1 MVLLSLTGSLC
12 LGAVVVSVLSSFK
25 EVGPGEFATNVFS
38 VLNDSPASDVF
49 HPEIEAP
56 EGFVLLNVLPNLSL
70 APGESTT
77 GTTAYTVQESDLP
90 GPLLNVATA
99 TGTPQGGD
107 PVSNTDFASVGFTRP
122 IADLALEKSVDNASP
137 YEGDDI
143 VYTILLTNN
152 GPDDATGVEV
162 TDVLPPGVT
171 YAVNNGNGT
180 YDSVTGVWRVGTLA
194 SGTSAAL
201 ELTVTVDAKTA
212 GNTITNTA
220 QVRNSDP
227 DDLNPTN
234 NSDSVDITVQKTVA
248 AGGEGFAEDPYE
260 GKVIISEVAWAGT
273 AADPWGEWIELR
285 NLGATPVDLTD
296 WTLRWRRKHPSTQEE
311 SRWKVLKLSGML
323 MSAPI
328 SSCEL
333 AEREPTPLV
342 RIVKNDADEVSWLIL
357 GELEEKDDSYYLLE
371 RWHDATVSNVTADL
385 VYDTT
390 PSYNLELSDFGDI
403 IVLVNNQGKIVD
415 TANAFESEQGG
426 WTAKRSTGDSS
437 R

>member
-1 MVLLSLTGSLC
+1 M
-12 LGAVVVSVLSSFK
+12 
-25 EVGPGEFATNVFS
+25 
-38 VLNDSPASDVF
+38 
-49 HPEIEAP
+49 AP
-56 EGFVLLNVLPNLSL
+56 
-70 APGESTT
+70 T
-77 GTTAYTVQESDLP
+77 
-90 GPLLNVATA
+90 
-99 TGTPQGGD
+99 
-107 PVSNTDFASVGFTRP
+107 
-122 IADLALEKSVDNASP
+122 IAW
-137 YEGDDI
+137 
-143 VYTILLTNN
+143 
-152 GPDDATGVEV
+152 
-162 TDVLPPGVT
+162 
-171 YAVNNGNGT
+171 
-180 YDSVTGVWRVGTLA
+180 TGVWRVGTLA

-248 AGGEGFAEDPYE
+248 AGGGGFAEDPYE

-333 AEREPTPLV
+333 AEREPTPSV

-390 PSYNLELSDFGDI
+390 PPYNLELSDFGDI

-415 TANAFESEQGG
+415 TAKAFESEQGG

>member
-12 LGAVVVSVLSSFK
+12 LGTVVVSVLSPVK

-180 YDSVTGVWRVGTLA
+180 YDSVRPA
-194 SGTSAAL
+194 C
-201 ELTVTVDAKTA
+201 
-212 GNTITNTA
+212 
-220 QVRNSDP
+220 
-227 DDLNPTN
+227 
-234 NSDSVDITVQKTVA
+234 
-248 AGGEGFAEDPYE
+248 GG
-260 GKVIISEVAWAGT
+260 
-273 AADPWGEWIELR
+273 
-285 NLGATPVDLTD
+285 
-296 WTLRWRRKHPSTQEE
+296 
-311 SRWKVLKLSGML
+311 
-323 MSAPI
+323 
-328 SSCEL
+328 
-333 AEREPTPLV
+333 
-342 RIVKNDADEVSWLIL
+342 
-357 GELEEKDDSYYLLE
+357 
-371 RWHDATVSNVTADL
+371 
-385 VYDTT
+385 
-390 PSYNLELSDFGDI
+390 
-403 IVLVNNQGKIVD
+403 
-415 TANAFESEQGG
+415 
-426 WTAKRSTGDSS
+426 
-437 R
+437 